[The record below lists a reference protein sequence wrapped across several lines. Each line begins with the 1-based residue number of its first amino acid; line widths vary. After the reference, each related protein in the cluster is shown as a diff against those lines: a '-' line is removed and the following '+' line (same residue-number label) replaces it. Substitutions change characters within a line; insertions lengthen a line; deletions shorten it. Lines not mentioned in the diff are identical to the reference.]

1 MKEKDYRL
9 EYVVWRD
16 TVEEHAGWH
25 TYSDMKKLKTAVCD
39 EIGWIL
45 EENKDEIK
53 LMASMIRKDK
63 EGGRTIV
70 VYKSSIIHR
79 ITIPLILYSD
89 VIKEVN

>member
-1 MKEKDYRL
+1 MDYQL

-16 TVEEHAGWH
+16 TVEEEAGWH

-39 EIGWIL
+39 EVGWVL
-45 EENKDEIK
+45 QENKDELK

-70 VYKSSIIHR
+70 IYKSSIIYR
-79 ITIPLILYSD
+79 TTIPLKLFSD
-89 VIKEVN
+89 ESKKELD

>member
-1 MKEKDYRL
+1 MDYQL

-16 TVEEHAGWH
+16 PVEEESGWH
-25 TYSDMKKLKTAVCD
+25 TYNDMKKLRTAICD

-45 EENKDEIK
+45 QENKNEIK

-70 VYKSSIIHR
+70 IYKSSIIYR
-79 ITIPLILYSD
+79 MTIPLQLYSSND
-89 VIKEVN
+89 TEKILD